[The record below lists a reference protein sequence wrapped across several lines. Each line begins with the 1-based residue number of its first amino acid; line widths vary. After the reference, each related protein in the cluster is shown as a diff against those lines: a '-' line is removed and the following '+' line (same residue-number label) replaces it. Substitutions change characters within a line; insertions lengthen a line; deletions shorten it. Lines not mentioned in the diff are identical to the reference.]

1 MPQPGRY
8 VTGGYQGGAELQSCR
23 GSESRGSSGPR
34 LFDAGTG
41 VTVIRPICSFYSRA
55 EAAV

>member
-34 LFDAGTG
+34 SFDAGTG
-41 VTVIRPICSFYSRA
+41 VTVIRLNS
-55 EAAV
+55 

>member
-8 VTGGYQGGAELQSCR
+8 VTGGYQSGAELQSS
-23 GSESRGSSGPR
+23 GGPESSGSSGPYSS
-34 LFDAGTG
+34 DAGTG
-41 VTVIRPICSFYSRA
+41 VTVIRMIRSFYSRA

>member
-8 VTGGYQGGAELQSCR
+8 VTGGYQGGAELQSSR
-23 GSESRGSSGPR
+23 GPESRSGSGPR
-34 LFDAGTG
+34 SFDAGSG
-41 VTVIRPICSFYSRA
+41 VTVIRMIRSFYSRA